1 MAKMTNTD
9 QQNITQISKDQ
20 PTLTLLKT
28 TGDKSCDPEGHA
40 VPAPHVAPVLLLL
53 LQTGEKS

>member
-28 TGDKSCDPEGHA
+28 TGEKSGDSEGHA
-40 VPAPHVAPVLLLL
+40 VPATRVAPFVLLL